1 VNPARPKRQEQFM
14 DKGTRLAQLRG
25 PKPQREIAEQIGV
38 KPQAVSNWERGIN
51 AVDPEHLAA
60 LDAALNAGGE
70 VIALYSP
77 DYVGGV
83 TLADIDA
90 KLDGL
95 RDGQVQMLADLRN
108 EIAQAT
114 EAAERATMALIHQL
128 ESMRQSRRSDG
139 RAAEPR
145 R

>member
-1 VNPARPKRQEQFM
+1 M

-83 TLADIDA
+83 TLADIDE
-90 KLDGL
+90 KLDWLIEGRL
-95 RDGQVQMLADLRN
+95 
-108 EIAQAT
+108 EIATMVTNQIAA
-114 EAAERATMALIHQL
+114 AAETFERALLRISSRLDALERPQTP
-128 ESMRQSRRSDG
+128 SA
-139 RAAEPR
+139 RAHR
-145 R
+145 